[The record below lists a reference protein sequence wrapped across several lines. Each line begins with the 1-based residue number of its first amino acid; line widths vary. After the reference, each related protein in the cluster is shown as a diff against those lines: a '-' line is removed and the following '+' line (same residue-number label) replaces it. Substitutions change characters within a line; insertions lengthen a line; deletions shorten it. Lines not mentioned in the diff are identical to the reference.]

1 MSVGRILFGY
11 YRVPDSASEPIDF
24 TVNLE
29 GEELRSAKRCP
40 LLSAFTCLLLNR
52 LLCKFAA
59 FLSLVL

>member
-40 LLSAFTCLLLNR
+40 LLISCPILP
-52 LLCKFAA
+52 
-59 FLSLVL
+59 FL